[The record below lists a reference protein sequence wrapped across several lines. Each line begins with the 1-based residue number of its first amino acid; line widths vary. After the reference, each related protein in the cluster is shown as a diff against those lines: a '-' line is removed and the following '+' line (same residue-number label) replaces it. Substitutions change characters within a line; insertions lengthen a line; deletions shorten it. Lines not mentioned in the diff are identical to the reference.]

1 METTNTIPTVLL
13 DNDSVA
19 QIEQPQR
26 NPFILGNT
34 SEVDLQSLQD
44 NYLVPVFS
52 RDSVETISHYEFI
65 NTVCDA
71 VQTHFAGQQFDTPIV
86 RCSHEMKLRTKLG
99 TKYNPDDSCGSYMQR
114 MMFMIE
120 IPSIT
125 RTIGDNVLHLQVVGA
140 RTYSETNL
148 LGNSAQKQCFRLA
161 CGFVNLCCT
170 NGLFRSDGANLSIKV
185 TNTADLYSSCMD
197 LFYSYDFEQHLSE
210 MSNLQNTIVD
220 VPTLAQF
227 LGRAK
232 MYQQM
237 TNSQR
242 NALGLPE
249 FILPEAQIN
258 AMIRD
263 YYTDEN
269 FGGFG
274 HEISAYQLFQLLTNY
289 KNNYIDVALERSI
302 NCYQTAIGL
311 SRAINH
317 EDDSWN
323 WFIS

>member
-1 METTNTIPTVLL
+1 METNNNIML
-13 DNDSVA
+13 DAESVV
-19 QIEQPQR
+19 QSEQPQR

-34 SEVDLQSLQD
+34 VEVDLQSLQD

-65 NTVCDA
+65 NTICDA
-71 VQTHFAGQQFDTPIV
+71 VQTHFAGQQFNTPIV

-99 TKYNPDDSCGSYMQR
+99 TGKYNPEDSCGSYMQR

-125 RTIGDNVLHLQVVGA
+125 RTINGNTLHLQVVGA

-148 LGNSAQKQCFRLA
+148 LGNSAQKQSFRLA

-170 NGLFRSDGANLSIKV
+170 NGLFKSEGANLSIKV
-185 TNTADLYSSCMD
+185 TNTADLYSSAIE
-197 LFYSYDFEQHLSE
+197 LFTGYDFDQHLTE
-210 MSNLQNTIVD
+210 MDNLNNTIVD

-227 LGRAK
+227 LGRTK

-237 TNSQR
+237 SNSQR

-302 NCYQTAIGL
+302 NCYQTALGL

>member
-1 METTNTIPTVLL
+1 MEQNNYALTDTTI
-13 DNDSVA
+13 
-19 QIEQPQR
+19 IEEATQR

-34 SEVDLQSLQD
+34 VEVDLQTLQD
-44 NYLVPVFS
+44 QYLVPVFS
-52 RDSVETISHYEFI
+52 RDNVETISHYEFI
-65 NTVCDA
+65 NTVFDA
-71 VQTHFAGQQFDTPIV
+71 VQTHFAGQQFNTPIV
-86 RCSHEMKLRTKLG
+86 RCSHEMKLRTKVG
-99 TKYNPDDSCGSYMQR
+99 TGKFNPDDSCGSYMQR
-114 MMFMIE
+114 MMFVIE
-120 IPSIT
+120 IPSIQ
-125 RTIGDNVLHLQVVGA
+125 RTINGNTLNLQVVGV

-148 LGNSAQKQCFRLA
+148 LGNSAQKQSFRLA

-170 NGLFRSDGANLSIKV
+170 NGLFRSDGSNLNIKV
-185 TNTADLYSSCMD
+185 TNTADLYDSAMQ
-197 LFYSYDFEQHLSE
+197 LFCRYDYEQHLEE
-210 MSNLQNTIVD
+210 MKRLDEVIID

-227 LGRAK
+227 LGRCK
-232 MYQQM
+232 MYQNM

-242 NALGLPE
+242 NTLKLPE

-274 HEISAYQLFQLLTNY
+274 HEITAYQLFQLLTNY

-302 NCYQTAIGL
+302 NCYETALGL
-311 SRAINH
+311 SRAIKH
-317 EDDSWN
+317 EDDAWN

>member
-1 METTNTIPTVLL
+1 MEQNNYALTDTTI
-13 DNDSVA
+13 
-19 QIEQPQR
+19 IEEATQR

-34 SEVDLQSLQD
+34 VEVDLQSLQD
-44 NYLVPVFS
+44 QYLVPVFS
-52 RDSVETISHYEFI
+52 RDNVETISHYEFI
-65 NTVCDA
+65 NTVFDA
-71 VQTHFAGQQFDTPIV
+71 VQTHFAGQQFNTPVV
-86 RCSHEMKLRTKLG
+86 RCSHEMKLRTKVG
-99 TKYNPDDSCGSYMQR
+99 TGKFNPDDSCGSYMQR
-114 MMFMIE
+114 MMFVIE
-120 IPSIT
+120 IPSIQ
-125 RTIGDNVLHLQVVGA
+125 RTINGNTLNLQVVGV

-148 LGNSAQKQCFRLA
+148 LGNSAQKQSFRLA

-170 NGLFRSDGANLSIKV
+170 NGLFRSDGSNLNIKV
-185 TNTADLYSSCMD
+185 TNTADLYDSAMQ
-197 LFYSYDFEQHLSE
+197 LFSRYDYDQHLEE
-210 MSNLQNTIVD
+210 MKRLDEVVID

-227 LGRAK
+227 LGRCK
-232 MYQQM
+232 MYQNM

-242 NALGLPE
+242 NSLGLPE

-274 HEISAYQLFQLLTNY
+274 REITAYQLFQLLTNY

-302 NCYQTAIGL
+302 NCYETALGL
-311 SRAINH
+311 SRAIKH
-317 EDDSWN
+317 EDDAWN

>member
-1 METTNTIPTVLL
+1 MEQSNIVTLTDT
-13 DNDSVA
+13 DSVI
-19 QIEQPQR
+19 QLDQQLQR

-34 SEVDLQSLQD
+34 VEVDLQSLQD
-44 NYLVPVFS
+44 QYLVPVFS
-52 RDSVETISHYEFI
+52 RDNVETISHYEFI
-65 NTVCDA
+65 NTVFDA
-71 VQTHFAGQQFDTPIV
+71 VQTHFEGQQFNTPVI
-86 RCSHEMKLRTKLG
+86 RCSHEMKLRTKVG
-99 TKYNPDDSCGSYMQR
+99 SGKFNPDDCGSYMQR
-114 MMFMIE
+114 MMFVIE
-120 IPSIT
+120 IPSIQ
-125 RTIGDNVLHLQVVGA
+125 RTINGNTLYLQVVGV

-148 LGNSAQKQCFRLA
+148 LGNSAQKQCFRIA

-170 NGLFRSDGANLSIKV
+170 NTLVRSDGCNLNIKV
-185 TNTADLYSSCMD
+185 TNTADLYNSAME
-197 LFYSYDFEQHLSE
+197 LFSRYDYDQHLKE
-210 MSNLQNTIVD
+210 MQQLTEVMID

-227 LGRAK
+227 LGRCK

-237 TNSQR
+237 SNSQR
-242 NALGLPE
+242 NTLGLPD

-274 HEISAYQLFQLLTNY
+274 NEISAYQLFQLLTNY

-302 NCYQTAIGL
+302 NCYDTALGL
-311 SRAINH
+311 SRAIKH
-317 EDDSWN
+317 EDDSWQ